1 MGGGLDSITEASKSD
16 TAYITYMHVD
26 ALAVT
31 LRTANDGSNYDQ
43 LVLRDKV
50 ADASLVL
57 AVA

>member
-1 MGGGLDSITEASKSD
+1 MRLGG
-16 TAYITYMHVD
+16 YITYVHVD

-31 LRTANDGSNYDQ
+31 LGAAHDGGHNDQ

-50 ADASLVL
+50 ADTSLVL